1 MSYGG
6 FLLKIGEFEIPQDII
21 AHGTYKANINK
32 QDIDD
37 YTDANGYL
45 HRNTVNLRALKVEFE
60 TKAMIPDS
68 KFQRFMDGIRA
79 NLIDDVADSCYIT
92 AYIPRLGRYE
102 TQFGYLVDLDPQIW
116 GTKGN
121 TEPYYEPMRFAFVGG
136 VYNG

>member
-1 MSYGG
+1 MAYGG
-6 FLLKIGEFEIPQDII
+6 FLLKIGEYEIPQTFI

-45 HRNTVNLRALKVEFE
+45 HRNTVKLKALKVEFE
-60 TKAMIPDS
+60 TPAMIPDS
-68 KFQRFMDGIRA
+68 KFQVFMDNIRT
-79 NLIDDVADSCYIT
+79 NLVDEDADSCYIT
-92 AYIPRLGRYE
+92 AYIPRTGTYE

-121 TEPYYEPMRFAFVGG
+121 TEPYYESMRFAFVGG